1 MLTYQYVNNQGGLS
15 TIQANSANEAL
26 SNAQNIDPNSGVQL
40 LQTPQGTPTPSS
52 IQQQPAVITQQELQP
67 QTPINIPQANKSSI
81 PVGWDA
87 ETYANFKAAN
97 PNLEPDAQ
105 DTYLMQNAGK
115 PLNPAQAALAALD
128 LTANEASAQNAQE
141 SILSKMLQ
149 NIANQQGESAYRTQ
163 LLKESDIAGKRKE
176 LLDINNQIRTKQAEI
191 AQDDITL
198 VSKMRAEE
206 NRDTLLP
213 FAQNAQAKLAGDAAI
228 IRALKTSEIG
238 VLNAL
243 AIGKQGDIQLAK
255 DTIDEAVDAKFA
267 PYKEQNAL
275 YEAQLKA
282 IQPFLDKAEKKQA
295 LAQQTKVNLAM
306 KEIDK
311 VADFQK
317 TALANAISNNA
328 PQSVLNKINSAT
340 TIDQITSVGGQ
351 YLENK
356 ADKLSN
362 TLKQMQINELSN
374 KINENLAKTGV
385 SEKDLPLIVKSAGD
399 KINKIQG
406 LIDNNKGL
414 TASSGVAK
422 RRAFLSGKI
431 RDWRADIKNVLSDLT
446 VDELGRVKASGVTFG
461 ALSEGERKAVGDAA
475 SALNSAASIDKEGR
489 LTGYFNISEDK
500 VRQELKTIQDYAKI
514 DFERRTGVPY
524 DEYVAAQNAPVT
536 EELYVTSLLNSQA
549 VSPFSVFQIK

>member
-1 MLTYQYVNNQGGLS
+1 MPSYQYINNSGGFS
-15 TIQANSANEAL
+15 TINANTANEAI
-26 SNAQNIDPNSGVQL
+26 STAKDIKSDSGVQL
-40 LQTPQGTPTPSS
+40 LPTPQGTTSPAT
-52 IQQQPAVITQQELQP
+52 IQQSPAVITSGALQP
-67 QTPINIPQANKSSI
+67 QPTLTVPQAN
-81 PVGWDA
+81 PAVAPTPTTVPTPA
-87 ETYANFKAAN
+87 EALLKNFD
-97 PNLEPDAQ
+97 L
-105 DTYLMQNAGK
+105 TQNE
-115 PLNPAQAALAALD
+115 QAA
-128 LTANEASAQNAQE
+128 TSAQENIVA
-141 SILSKMLQ
+141 KMLE
-149 NIANQQGESAYRTQ
+149 NITNQQGESAYKTQ
-163 LLKESDIAGKRKE
+163 LLNESGIGQKRQE
-176 LLDINNQIRTKQAEI
+176 LVNLNSQILQKQAEI
-191 AQDDITL
+191 QQDDIKL
-198 VSKMRAEE
+198 VSTMRAEE

-243 AIGKQGDIQLAK
+243 AIGKQGDLQLAK
-255 DTIDEAVDAKFA
+255 DTINEAVDAKFA

-295 LAQQTKVNLAM
+295 LAQQTKLNLAM

-311 VADFQK
+311 VSEFQK
-317 TALANAISNNA
+317 TALTNAISNGA

-340 TIDQITSVGGQ
+340 TLGEITSVGAG

-356 ADKLSN
+356 ADRLSN
-362 TLKQMQINELSN
+362 TLKQLQINEAN
-374 KINENLAKTGV
+374 KKITDAGV
-385 SEKDLPLIVKSAGD
+385 ISEKDLPLVVKSASD

-414 TASSGVAK
+414 TASSGILK
-422 RRAFLSGKI
+422 RGAFLSGKI
-431 RDWRADIKNVLSDLT
+431 RDWRADISNVLSDLT

-475 SALNSAASIDKEGR
+475 SALSAAGSLDSSGR

-514 DFERRTGVPY
+514 DFERRTGVSY
-524 DEYVAAQNAPVT
+524 DEYVALQNQPIT
-536 EELYVTSLLNSQA
+536 EASYVDQLLNNSSS
-549 VSPFSVFQIK
+549 SPFSIFEQQ

>member
-1 MLTYQYVNNQGGLS
+1 MPTYQYVNNSGTLS
-15 TIQANSANEAL
+15 TVNANTANEAL
-26 SNAQNIDPNSGVQL
+26 STAQNIKSDSGVSL
-40 LQTPQGTPTPSS
+40 IPTPQGSSTIPTPPQSN
-52 IQQQPAVITQQELQP
+52 VITPAALQN
-67 QTPINIPQANKSSI
+67 QTPITVPQANKSTT
-81 PVGWDA
+81 PAGWDA

-97 PNLEPDAQ
+97 PTLEPDAQ

-115 PLNPAQAALAALD
+115 PLNPTDTALAALD
-128 LTANEASAQNAQE
+128 LTGNEQSAQNAQE
-141 SILSKMLQ
+141 NIIGKMLQ
-149 NIANQQGESAYRTQ
+149 NITNQQGESAYRTDLTNQ
-163 LLKESDIAGKRKE
+163 SGIAQQRKDLLGLS
-176 LLDINNQIRTKQAEI
+176 NQIRTKQAEI
-191 AQDDITL
+191 AQDDVTL

-213 FAQNAQAKLAGDAAI
+213 FAQMGQAKLAGDAAI

-255 DTIDEAVDAKFA
+255 DTINEAVDAKFA

-275 YEAQLKA
+275 YESQLKA

-295 LAQQTKVNLAM
+295 LLQQTKLNLAM

-311 VADFQK
+311 VSDFQK
-317 TALANAISNNA
+317 TALTNAISNGA
-328 PQSVLNKINSAT
+328 PQSVLNKINAAT
-340 TIDQITSVGGQ
+340 TLGEITSVGAG

-356 ADKLSN
+356 ADRLSN
-362 TLKQMQINELSN
+362 TLKQLQINEAN
-374 KINENLAKTGV
+374 KKITDAGV
-385 SEKDLPLIVKSAGD
+385 ISEKDLPLVVKSASD

-414 TASSGVAK
+414 TASSGTLK
-422 RRAFLSGKI
+422 RGAFLSGKI
-431 RDWRADIKNVLSDLT
+431 RDWRADISNVLSDLT

-475 SALNSAASIDKEGR
+475 SALSAAGDLDKNGR

-514 DFERRTGVPY
+514 DFERRTGVSY
-524 DEYVAAQNAPVT
+524 DDYLATQNAPVT
-536 EELYVTSLLNSQA
+536 EDSYVNSLLSSPSS
-549 VSPFSVFQIK
+549 SPFNIFSN

>member
-1 MLTYQYVNNQGGLS
+1 MPSYQYINNSGGFS
-15 TIQANSANEAL
+15 TINANTANEAL
-26 SNAQNIDPNSGVQL
+26 SSATDRQSSSGVQL
-40 LQTPQGTPTPSS
+40 LPTPQGTPAPAA
-52 IQQQPAVITQQELQP
+52 IQQSPAVITSGALQP
-67 QTPINIPQANKSSI
+67 QPTLTIPQAN
-81 PVGWDA
+81 PTVAPTPTTVPTPA
-87 ETYANFKAAN
+87 EALLKNFD
-97 PNLEPDAQ
+97 L
-105 DTYLMQNAGK
+105 TQNE
-115 PLNPAQAALAALD
+115 QAA
-128 LTANEASAQNAQE
+128 TSAQENIVA
-141 SILSKMLQ
+141 KMLE
-149 NIANQQGESAYRTQ
+149 NITNQQGESAYKTQ
-163 LLKESDIAGKRKE
+163 LLNESGIGQKRQD
-176 LLDINNQIRTKQAEI
+176 LVNLNSQILQKQAEI
-191 AQDDITL
+191 QQDDIKL
-198 VSKMRAEE
+198 ISSMRAEE

-243 AIGKQGDIQLAK
+243 AIGKQGDLQLAK
-255 DTIDEAVDAKFA
+255 DTINEAVDAKFA

-295 LAQQTKVNLAM
+295 LAQQTKVSLAM

-311 VADFQK
+311 VSEFQK
-317 TALANAISNNA
+317 TALTNAISNGA

-340 TIDQITSVGGQ
+340 TLGEITSVGAG

-356 ADKLSN
+356 ADRLSN
-362 TLKQMQINELSN
+362 TLKQLQINEAN
-374 KINENLAKTGV
+374 KKITDAGV
-385 SEKDLPLIVKSAGD
+385 ISEKDLPLVVKSASD

-414 TASSGVAK
+414 TASSGILK
-422 RRAFLSGKI
+422 RGAFLSGKI
-431 RDWRADIKNVLSDLT
+431 RDWRADISNVLSDLT

-475 SALNSAASIDKEGR
+475 SALSAAGSLDSSGR

-514 DFERRTGVPY
+514 DFERRTGVSY
-524 DEYVAAQNAPVT
+524 DDYIAAQNALVT
-536 EELYVTSLLNSQA
+536 EDSYVNSLLSSQA
-549 VSPFSVFQIK
+549 TSPFNIFSN